1 MSTFEIIR
9 GVEGDSLALD
19 DTRICGPKPWGGG
32 HVIKTFHTDGI
43 YEVISKDEYRKLM
56 GENAKLREELAKW
69 ERLAAGI
76 DLPEYPVTQFKPKD
90 LERENVKLREQ
101 LDVAEHNQTRNA
113 REYARLCH
121 ENDKLREL
129 VQDIYGVM
137 WACAEQ
143 RCTHRHDGCFRV
155 HGNHGDICVSERCWY
170 EDRMSE
176 LGIEV

>member
-1 MSTFEIIR
+1 VSDVSDQRRYYERMIDEI
-9 GVEGDSLALD
+9 AA
-19 DTRICGPKPWGGG
+19 T
-32 HVIKTFHTDGI
+32 
-43 YEVISKDEYRKLM
+43 YREQVDQLQD
-56 GENAKLREELAKW
+56 ENA
-69 ERLAAGI
+69 
-76 DLPEYPVTQFKPKD
+76 
-90 LERENVKLREQ
+90 KLREQ

-129 VQDIYGVM
+129 VQDIYVVM

-155 HGNHGDICVSERCWY
+155 HGNHGDICASERCWY

>member
-1 MSTFEIIR
+1 MSEITH
-9 GVEGDSLALD
+9 LKA
-19 DTRICGPKPWGGG
+19 
-32 HVIKTFHTDGI
+32 
-43 YEVISKDEYRKLM
+43 
-56 GENAKLREELAKW
+56 ENAKLREELAKW

-176 LGIEV
+176 LGIEVE

>member
-1 MSTFEIIR
+1 MAEGPKIMRSDDGLYVRYEFDAHYISDEDAKRIR
-9 GVEGDSLALD
+9 GYIDQLE
-19 DTRICGPKPWGGG
+19 T
-32 HVIKTFHTDGI
+32 
-43 YEVISKDEYRKLM
+43 
-56 GENAKLREELAKW
+56 ENAKLREELSKW
-69 ERLAAGI
+69 ERLTAVI
-76 DLPEYPVTQFKPKD
+76 DLPEHPVTQFKPKD
-90 LERENVKLREQ
+90 LERENAKLQDE
-101 LDVAEHNQTRNA
+101 NA
-113 REYARLCH
+113 
-121 ENDKLREL
+121 KLREL

>member
-1 MSTFEIIR
+1 MSWYIHPSKQLRDDELPPELVVTNRDGSIEQVYVPYNASDQLE
-9 GVEGDSLALD
+9 VEN
-19 DTRICGPKPWGGG
+19 
-32 HVIKTFHTDGI
+32 V
-43 YEVISKDEYRKLM
+43 
-56 GENAKLREELAKW
+56 KLREELAKW

-90 LERENVKLREQ
+90 LERENDKLREQ

-129 VQDIYGVM
+129 VQDIYEVM

-155 HGNHGDICVSERCWY
+155 RGNHGDICVSERCWY